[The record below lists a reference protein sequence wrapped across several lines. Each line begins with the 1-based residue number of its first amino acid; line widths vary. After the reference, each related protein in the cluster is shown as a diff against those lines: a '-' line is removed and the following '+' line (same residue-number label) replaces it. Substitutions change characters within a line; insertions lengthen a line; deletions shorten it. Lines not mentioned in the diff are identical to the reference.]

1 MTISV
6 LPDPVD
12 VLLVKLLRVYVSL
25 GELAAEEADRV
36 LQVQTDAFQEQTVLE
51 GEEVYESVEHC

>member
-12 VLLVKLLRVYVSL
+12 VLLVELLRIYVGL

-51 GEEVYESVEHC
+51 GEEVYESVEHH

>member
-12 VLLVKLLRVYVSL
+12 VLLVELFRVYVGL

-36 LQVQTDAFQEQTVLE
+36 LQVQTDALQEQTVL
-51 GEEVYESVEHC
+51 